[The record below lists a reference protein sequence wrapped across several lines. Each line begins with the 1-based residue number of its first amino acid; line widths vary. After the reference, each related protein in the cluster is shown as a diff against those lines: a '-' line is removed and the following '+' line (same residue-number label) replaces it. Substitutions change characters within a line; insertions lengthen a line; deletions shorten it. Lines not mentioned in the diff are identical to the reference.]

1 MIAIWAA
8 SARLTSILLHHTH
21 AILHDLKLRFKI
33 SPLEKI
39 LYVNKG
45 SSRCAKLALQPF
57 FDASNA

>member
-8 SARLTSILLHHTH
+8 SARLTSILLQHTH
-21 AILHDLKLRFKI
+21 AILHDLKLCFKI

-39 LYVNKG
+39 LYVNG
-45 SSRCAKLALQPF
+45 GGRNCAKLTLQPF